1 MGPRLGIQNPSR
13 RMTDPEVEAYLYGL
27 SQPGGLSPP
36 IHYYRNLFG

>member
-13 RMTDPEVEAYLYGL
+13 RMTDPEFEAYLYGL